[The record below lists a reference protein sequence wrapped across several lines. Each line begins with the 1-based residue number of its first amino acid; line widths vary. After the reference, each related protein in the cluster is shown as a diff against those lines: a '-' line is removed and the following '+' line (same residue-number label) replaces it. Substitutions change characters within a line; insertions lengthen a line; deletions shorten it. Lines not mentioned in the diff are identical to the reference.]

1 VGTIITGDPVPF
13 ETDDARLEKVIVD
26 LMNKGDAAKFIE
38 TVIAKYSSIDAV
50 VLTVGGF
57 AMGTIAGTT
66 TADIY
71 KQYKLNF
78 EIAYDIARPAF
89 IQMMLQN
96 SRRIF

>member
-26 LMNKGDAAKFIE
+26 LMNKGDA
-38 TVIAKYSSIDAV
+38 AKYSSIDAV

-78 EIAYDIARPAF
+78 ETAYDIARPAF